1 MIAHDSCDVT
11 KGACPPARGGCV
23 TRLCWDC
30 CWLPVRGPLLVA
42 WAAGLCSQGI
52 AAPAV
57 LGPAKT
63 KVEIND
69 QKIIVIFFTNL
80 SFNFFSVHLYDIRAR
95 VGVLIKTSGADS
107 HPDPN
112 FLKFD
117 GNFWFTH
124 TI

>member
-1 MIAHDSCDVT
+1 M
-11 KGACPPARGGCV
+11 
-23 TRLCWDC
+23 
-30 CWLPVRGPLLVA
+30 RGPLLVA

-95 VGVLIKTSGADS
+95 VGVLNVNKNQWGGFASG
-107 HPDPN
+107 P
-112 FLKFD
+112 KFSQV
-117 GNFWFTH
+117 
-124 TI
+124 